1 MEHTEARDIL
11 AAGAAIAGKEMD
23 PILNRPCG
31 TIPFVIIPDGYSATT
46 LDHLLPEPTRKR
58 GKVVVSDASSFCGYV
73 NCHSAGGSLVYA
85 DIDQIAGS
93 FTLVAVIND
102 HSRAWAGWRDHTCTM
117 SRKQSVEWQRWM
129 SKDKKAMPQ
138 AEFAAWI
145 EENLTDIASVEGMPS
160 GSDMLGM
167 ALGFERTSEKRL
179 KSRVNLQ
186 SGGFRLEY
194 VDDEDKDTR
203 TSMEVFSRFSI
214 GIPVFECS
222 AAAYRIDARLKYRES
237 GGKLSFW
244 FELIRPDKAFR
255 QAVDEEVAFIAA
267 ATELPII
274 NGKAGI

>member
-1 MEHTEARDIL
+1 MEHTEARDML
-11 AAGAAIAGKEMD
+11 AAGVAIAGKIQHITESPYD
-23 PILNRPCG
+23 S
-31 TIPFVIIPDGYSATT
+31 IPFVIIPEGYTAAY
-46 LDHLLPEPTRKR
+46 LEHLLLEPNRKR
-58 GKVVVSDASSFCGYV
+58 GKVVVADASSFCGYV
-73 NCHSAGGSLVYA
+73 KRHSAGGSIVYA
-85 DIDQIAGS
+85 DIDQITGIFS
-93 FTLVAVIND
+93 MVAVIND
-102 HSRAWAGWRDHTCTM
+102 HAPEFAGWKDHTCTM

-129 SKDKKAMPQ
+129 SQDKKAMPQ
-138 AEFAAWI
+138 AEFASWI
-145 EENLTDIASVEGMPS
+145 EDNLTDIASVEGMPS

-203 TSMEVFSRFSI
+203 TSMEVFSRFAI

-255 QAVDEEVAFIAA
+255 QAVDEEVALIAV

>member
-1 MEHTEARDIL
+1 MEHTEARDML
-11 AAGAAIAGKEMD
+11 AAGAAIAGKVTWLDM
-23 PILNRPCG
+23 
-31 TIPFVIIPDGYSATT
+31 PFVIIPDGYAAENIE
-46 LDHLLPEPTRKR
+46 HLLEDPCRKR
-58 GKVVVSDASSFCGYV
+58 GNVVVSDASSFCGYV
-73 NCHSAGGSLVYA
+73 KRHSGEGSMVYA
-85 DIDQIAGS
+85 DIDQIAGI
-93 FTLVAVIND
+93 FALVAVIND
-102 HSRAWAGWRDHTCTM
+102 HSPEFPGWKDHTCTM

-129 SKDKKAMPQ
+129 SRDKKAMPQ

-145 EENLTDIASVEGMPS
+145 EENLTDIASVDGMPS
-160 GSDMLGM
+160 GSDMLGL

-194 VDDEDKDTR
+194 VDDEEKDTR
-203 TSMEVFSRFSI
+203 TSMEVFSRFAI
-214 GIPVFECS
+214 GIPVFEC
-222 AAAYRIDARLKYRES
+222 AEAAYRIDARLKYRES

-255 QAVDEEVAFIAA
+255 QAVDEEVASIAA